1 METVMQGGQCHF
13 VLSTRMDSL
22 LEPDQLFNHT
32 NNNDNS
38 NNKNE

>member
-1 METVMQGGQCHF
+1 MQGGQCHF
-13 VLSTRMDSL
+13 VLSTRMGSL

-32 NNNDNS
+32 NNNDND